1 MIVMINSVFFQNV
14 DMVLDEGMVKGNLL
28 VRDGKIV
35 SVSKD
40 SSMEIPKDV
49 TCISGEG
56 FILAPGF
63 IDLHCH
69 GAAGGDVND
78 GEENAYFKMEE
89 FHRTHGTTSFMP
101 SLSVDP
107 LDKLDCACN
116 MVRSLKKS
124 NVHGKAEIL
133 GVHFESP
140 YINPI
145 YKGCQALERILP
157 FDQNAKDF
165 IEKHQDIISRIT
177 IAPEL
182 EGVLEWIPRLCDMGI
197 IVSGGHS
204 ASDAITF
211 RKAADNGMTMTTHL
225 YNAMSSAHKEGPFR
239 KCGVLEAAL
248 TDDRLY
254 TELIADGFHVPPE
267 LLQVAWR
274 CKGPEK
280 FMLCSDAS
288 RAAGFT
294 GKSSLF
300 ICGQE
305 AIVENGVA
313 MLKDRSSLASSAVAL
328 DSMVRTLVY
337 KVGIPVDAAIKAAST
352 IPAKVAG
359 ISDKK
364 GKLSAEY
371 DADLVL
377 LNKNLEVQHVWCR
390 GIVSC

>member
-1 MIVMINSVFFQNV
+1 MNDIFFRNI
-14 DMVLDEGMVKGNLL
+14 DMVLDEGIVTGSLF
-28 VRDGKIV
+28 VREGKIESVFIDSEPDIPNDVLCV
-35 SVSKD
+35 SQENS
-40 SSMEIPKDV
+40 
-49 TCISGEG
+49 
-56 FILAPGF
+56 ILAPGF

-78 GEENAYFKMEE
+78 GDEEAYFKMEE

-107 LDKLDCACN
+107 LEKLARAFE
-116 MVRSLKKS
+116 MLRSLKKS
-124 NVHGKAEIL
+124 TPYGKAEIL

-140 YINPI
+140 YINPLF
-145 YKGCQALERILP
+145 KGCQAIERILP
-157 FDQNAKDF
+157 FDQHAKDF
-165 IEKHQDIISRIT
+165 IERNQDIISRIT

-182 EGVLEWIPRLCDMGI
+182 SSVIEWIPHLCKMGI

-204 ASDAITF
+204 ASDTATF
-211 RKAADNGMTMTTHL
+211 RKAADQGMTMVTHL

-254 TELIADGFHVPPE
+254 TELIADGFHVPLE
-267 LLQVAWR
+267 LIQIAWR
-274 CKGPEK
+274 CKGSER

-288 RAAGFT
+288 RAAGFD
-294 GKSSLF
+294 GGSSLF

-313 MLKDRSSLASSAVAL
+313 MLKDRSSLASSATAL
-328 DSMVRTLVY
+328 DSMVRTLVF
-337 KVGIPVDAAIKAAST
+337 KAGIPVEAAIKAAST
-352 IPAKVAG
+352 VPAKAAG
-359 ISDKK
+359 IYNRK
-364 GKLSAEY
+364 GRIAAGY

-377 LNKNLEVQHVWCR
+377 LSKTLEVQQVWCR
-390 GIVSC
+390 GISVTSFM

>member
-1 MIVMINSVFFQNV
+1 MNALYFHNI

-28 VRDGKIV
+28 VQNGEIV
-35 SVSKD
+35 SVEKAANADSKPK
-40 SSMEIPKDV
+40 MPKDA
-49 TCISGEG
+49 TCISGDDL
-56 FILAPGF
+56 ILAPGF

-69 GAAGGDVND
+69 GAAGGDAND
-78 GEENAYFKMEE
+78 GDENAYFKMEE

-107 LDKLDCACN
+107 LEKLDRACN
-116 MVRSLKKS
+116 VIRSLQKS
-124 NVHGKAEIL
+124 PLAGKAEIL
-133 GVHFESP
+133 GIHFESP
-140 YINPI
+140 YINPV

-157 FDQNAKDF
+157 FDQSAKDF

-177 IAPEL
+177 LAPEL
-182 EGVLEWIPRLCDMGI
+182 DGVMAWIPRLCEMGI

-204 ASDAITF
+204 ASDVATF
-211 RKAADNGMTMTTHL
+211 RKAADRGMTMTTHL

-239 KCGVLEAAL
+239 TCGVLEAAL

-274 CKGPEK
+274 CKGAEK

-288 RAAGFT
+288 RAAGFS
-294 GKSSLF
+294 GESSLF

-328 DSMVRTLVY
+328 DTMVRNLVFH
-337 KVGIPVDAAIKAAST
+337 VGLSVEAAINAASL
-352 IPAKVAG
+352 IPAKAAG
-359 ISDKK
+359 VDHRK
-364 GKLSAEY
+364 GKLAAAY

-377 LNKNLEVQHVWCR
+377 LSKKLEVRQVWCR
-390 GIVSC
+390 GI